1 MSERLR
7 EQISALADDELPE
20 DEHELLVRR
29 FSLDKYLRV
38 SWESYHLIG
47 EIMRKELPQ
56 IDTHGFVDRI
66 MKVLEVETVLEDKKH
81 DARLNGYLRKSAVGM
96 ALVACVTTAAVYALR
111 HGNLME
117 MRSASAPSEIVPTP
131 ATLQANSTMFGM
143 PSNAAWNG
151 NVPEVQAQLSNYV
164 INHNETATAIE
175 QQGMLP
181 YFYMSSVQ
189 PIKPSQ
195 LPTALHKS
203 PQQNKR

>member
-47 EIMRKELPQ
+47 EAMRRELPQ

-66 MKVLEVETVLEDKKH
+66 MGVLEAETALVQKH
-81 DARLNGYLRKSAVGM
+81 DTRLNGYLRKSAAGM
-96 ALVACVTTAAVYALR
+96 ALVACVTTVAVYALR
-111 HGNLME
+111 HGSLME
-117 MRSASAPSEIVPTP
+117 MRSVSAPSEIVQTP
-131 ATLQANSTMFGM
+131 VTLQTNSTIIGM

-151 NVPEVQAQLSNYV
+151 NVPEVRAQLSNYV
-164 INHNETATAIE
+164 INHNEMATSIE

-189 PIKPSQ
+189 TGKSSQ
-195 LPTALHKS
+195 LSSALQKS
-203 PQQNKR
+203 RQKNKR

>member
-29 FSLDKYLRV
+29 FSLDKYLRI

-47 EIMRKELPQ
+47 EAMRRELPQ

-66 MKVLEVETVLEDKKH
+66 MKVLEAETALVKKH
-81 DARLNGYLRKSAVGM
+81 DARLIGYLRKSAAGM
-96 ALVACVTTAAVYALR
+96 ALVACVTTVAVYGLR
-111 HGNLME
+111 HGSLME
-117 MRSASAPSEIVPTP
+117 MRSVSAPSEIVPTP
-131 ATLQANSTMFGM
+131 ATLQTNSAIFGM

-151 NVPEVQAQLSNYV
+151 NVPEVRAQLSNYI
-164 INHNETATAIE
+164 INHNEMATAIE

-181 YFYMSSVQ
+181 YFYISSVQ
-189 PIKPSQ
+189 PRKSSQ
-195 LPTALHKS
+195 LSPASQKS
-203 PQQNKR
+203 RQQDKR